1 MEAEFFEQAK
11 STIGGLAAIYRPQ
24 IANNREAMAI
34 YFGKVQ
40 DLDFFDLVATVGNF
54 EGEKMPSPPELRRL
68 VQSETAKRKTQEQAG
83 MPMDQQEV
91 WVCPACHNTGFAERI
106 TEKGNTA
113 AQRCVRNGYHTLKD
127 QVEVIE
133 AENRT
138 AMANAIF
145 TLARQIYGEQMSEFD
160 RWMFEIYGTTRLFE
174 LNLKQLASVRRGLFE
189 TASRPAEKSTQQA
202 A

>member
-68 VQSETAKRKTQEQAG
+68 VQAETAKRKAHEQSS
-83 MPMDQQEV
+83 MPVTD
-91 WVCPACHNTGFAERI
+91 WVCPACHNTGFAERV
-106 TEKGNTA
+106 TGDGNTA
-113 AQRCVRNGYHTLKD
+113 AQRCIRNGYHTLKD
-127 QVEVIE
+127 QVTEIE
-133 AENRT
+133 AANRT

-174 LNLKQLASVRRGLFE
+174 LSLKQLASVRRGLFE
-189 TASRPAEKSTQQA
+189 TASRPAEKSTQVA